1 LNQSPFGE
9 LKASIEAW
17 SGELGFQA
25 IGITNTQLGEHEN
38 HLENWLEKDFHGEMS
53 YMAAHGKK
61 RSRPDELVENT
72 CRIISLRMN
81 YLPEG
86 TAAIEILD
94 SKSTAYIARYTM
106 GRDYHKV
113 IRKRLVK
120 LWSKIEDYLES
131 NQLGKFKGRVF
142 TDSAPVLEKA
152 IAEKAGLGWIGKNTL
167 LLSREA
173 GSWFFLG
180 EIYTDIPFEID
191 TEYAD
196 NHCGTCSACIDV
208 CPTKAIVA
216 PYQLD
221 ARKCISYLT
230 IEHKGEIDISLRE
243 AMGNRIF
250 GCDDCQLFCP
260 WNKFAK
266 FTEESDFTPRQDL
279 DKSELLRLFS
289 WNETQFLKNT
299 EGSAIRRTGFE
310 GWQRNIA
317 IALGNAEYSDE
328 VKSALKEKLTTAS
341 AMVATHIE
349 WALERQN
356 ASLSKIR
363 SK

>member
-1 LNQSPFGE
+1 M
-9 LKASIEAW
+9 
-17 SGELGFQA
+17 
-25 IGITNTQLGEHEN
+25 GITDTHLGAHEA
-38 HLENWLEKDFHGEMS
+38 HLEHWLENDFHGEMS
-53 YMAAHGKK
+53 YMSAHGKK
-61 RSRPDELVENT
+61 RSRPEELVENT
-72 CRIISLRMN
+72 SRIISLRMN

-86 TAAIEILD
+86 TSAIDVLNSN
-94 SKSTAYIARYTM
+94 SKAYVARYTM

-120 LWSKIEDYLES
+120 LWARIEDYLEAHD
-131 NQLGKFKGRVF
+131 LGKFNGRVF

-152 IAEKAGLGWIGKNTL
+152 IAERAGLGWIGKNTL
-167 LLSREA
+167 LLSRQA

-180 EIYTDIPFEID
+180 EIYTNIPFDVDE
-191 TEYAD
+191 EYAE
-196 NHCGTCSACIDV
+196 NHCGSCNACIDV

-230 IEHKGEIDISLRE
+230 IEHKGKIDTSLRE

-250 GCDDCQLFCP
+250 GCDDCQLYCP

-266 FTEESDFTPRQDL
+266 FTEESDFTPRQNL
-279 DKSELLRLFS
+279 DKSELLKLFS
-289 WNETQFLKNT
+289 WDEEQFLKNT

-317 IALGNAEYSDE
+317 IALGNTNHCND
-328 VKSALKEKLTTAS
+328 VILALKERLNTAS
-341 AMVATHIE
+341 EMVADHIN
-349 WALERQN
+349 WALEKQ
-356 ASLSKIR
+356 SSKA
-363 SK
+363 